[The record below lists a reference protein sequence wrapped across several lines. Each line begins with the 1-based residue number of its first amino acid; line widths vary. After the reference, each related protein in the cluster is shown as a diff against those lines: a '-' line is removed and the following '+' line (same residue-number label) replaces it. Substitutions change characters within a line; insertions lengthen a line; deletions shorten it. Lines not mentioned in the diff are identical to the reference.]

1 MLPEQINVLAL
12 HPVLHGLIH
21 VKKAFVICVG
31 EVVEDRV
38 PDVVLRDGQVLVA
51 ICVLVQLLL
60 LEKMLGERLAING
73 DSLVLFIEQFDV
85 LRLPLLSL
93 LLTEEDE
100 AAVAVNIDRNTLHDE
115 ALGDGRLH
123 LADTT
128 PFA

>member
-12 HPVLHGLIH
+12 HPVRHGLIH

-60 LEKMLGERLAING
+60 LEKMFGERLAING
-73 DSLVLFIEQFDV
+73 DSLVLFIEQFDI

-93 LLTEEDE
+93 QLTEEDE